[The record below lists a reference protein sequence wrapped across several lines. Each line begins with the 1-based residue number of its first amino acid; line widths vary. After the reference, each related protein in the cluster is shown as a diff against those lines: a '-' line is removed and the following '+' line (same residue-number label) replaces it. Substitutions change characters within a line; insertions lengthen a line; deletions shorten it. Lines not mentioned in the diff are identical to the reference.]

1 MSDDNSKIVVS
12 SETEEEKENS
22 DIQDVLKEVPDEILF
37 RVIADRIQQEPNKE
51 VRKVVQTV
59 SEHAFSGP
67 LPPPSMLG
75 QYDSIQDG
83 FADRIVSMAE
93 SEQSHRQ
100 SLENKSVEAA
110 IKTESR
116 GQNYALAISLLIIA
130 GALYLIDSGKE
141 VSGSLLAGGTLTGL
155 AYIFITG
162 KKKDSDSDSS

>member
-1 MSDDNSKIVVS
+1 MSDDNSQIIVPP
-12 SETEEEKENS
+12 ETKEKKENS
-22 DIQDVLKEVPDEILF
+22 ELQKILQEVPDDILF
-37 RVIADRIQQEPNKE
+37 QAIAERIQQEPKKE
-51 VRKVVQTV
+51 FKKVIQTV
-59 SEHAFSGP
+59 SEQSFSGP

-75 QYDSIQDG
+75 QYDSVQDG

-116 GQNYALAISLLIIA
+116 GQNYALAISLLIIT
-130 GALYLIDSGKE
+130 GALYLIDSGNE
-141 VSGSLLAGGTLTGL
+141 ISGSLLAGGTLTGL

-162 KKKDSDSDSS
+162 KKKDTDSTP

>member
-1 MSDDNSKIVVS
+1 MSDDNNQVATS
-12 SETEEEKENS
+12 SEIEEKKE
-22 DIQDVLKEVPDEILF
+22 IQKILQEIPDDILF
-37 RVIADRIQQEPNKE
+37 RVIADRIQQEPKEE

-75 QYDSIQDG
+75 QYDSVQNG

-100 SLENKSVEAA
+100 SLENVSVEAA

-116 GQNYALAISLLIIA
+116 GQNYALFISLSKNSVNPP
-130 GALYLIDSGKE
+130 YLVTNLCDKQ
-141 VSGSLLAGGTLTGL
+141 V
-155 AYIFITG
+155 
-162 KKKDSDSDSS
+162 

>member
-1 MSDDNSKIVVS
+1 MNDDNNRIVS
-12 SETEEEKENS
+12 PETEEEKENS
-22 DIQDVLKEVPDEILF
+22 DIQEILQEIPDDILF
-37 RVIADRIQQEPNKE
+37 RVIADRIQQEPKEE

-67 LPPPSMLG
+67 LPPPSMLN

-83 FADRIVSMAE
+83 FADRIISMAE

-116 GQNYALAISLLIIA
+116 GQNYALAISLLIIT

-162 KKKDSDSDSS
+162 KKKDSDSDSSS

>member
-1 MSDDNSKIVVS
+1 MSDDNSKIIVPP
-12 SETEEEKENS
+12 EKKENS
-22 DIQDVLKEVPDEILF
+22 ELQKILQEVPDDILF
-37 RVIADRIQQEPNKE
+37 KVIAERIQQEPKKE
-51 VRKVVQTV
+51 FKKVVQTV
-59 SEHAFSGP
+59 SEQSFSGP
-67 LPPPSMLG
+67 LPPPSMLD
-75 QYDSIQDG
+75 QYDSVQDG

-130 GALYLIDSGKE
+130 GSLYLIDSGKE
-141 VSGSLLAGGTLTGL
+141 ISGSLLAGGTLTGL

-162 KKKDSDSDSS
+162 KKKDADSSP